1 MKLKKIFTK
10 EAKIGLISII
20 SVGLLYFGINYLK
33 GVDLFKPANRFFV
46 TLPNVTELTISSPI
60 YVEGFKIGLVREI
73 NYSFDDPTNKIV
85 VDIALEKD
93 VKITKGSYFVME
105 KTLMSG
111 SQLSLKMNQFVNSYY
126 TLGDT
131 IEGRL
136 ATDILVKLETQ
147 ILPHV
152 ENFLPKLDSIMSGLQ
167 TLINHPALVQSLEHI
182 EKTTYELEKSSNRL
196 NRLLADDVPVI
207 MSDIKTMTANFSEV
221 SQTLKTLDINT
232 TFTAANATLN
242 QLKLTTEKINAKDN
256 TLGLLLNDTTLYQ
269 NINSMINSTNELMI
283 DFKKNPKRYVRFSV
297 F

>member
-33 GVDLFKPANRFFV
+33 GVDLFKPANRYFV

-93 VKITKGSYFVME
+93 VKITRGSYFVME